1 MLINLEVYNAE
12 ISPIFDCNNLTYTVN
27 VNNNINKLDLFT
39 EPQEGYEVNIIG
51 NNDLKEGENT
61 ILIEVSNSIELNTYT
76 IKVIKETTVTNYIYD
91 IPEPL
96 EIQKELPQYVAPL
109 IGIICFIFIIT
120 LYNILFHKKRSK

>member
-61 ILIEVSNSIELNTYT
+61 ILIEVSNSIELNKGNNRYQLYLRYPRTFRNTKRTTT
-76 IKVIKETTVTNYIYD
+76 ICSSFNRHNMFYIHY
-91 IPEPL
+91 
-96 EIQKELPQYVAPL
+96 Y
-109 IGIICFIFIIT
+109 FI
-120 LYNILFHKKRSK
+120 